1 MRCRMP
7 APRRVPAVAGPSH
20 AARAGLSHVVRPVLS
35 ELSELS
41 ETPGRASA

>member
-1 MRCRMP
+1 MP
-7 APRRVPAVAGPSH
+7 VPRRAPAVAGPSH
-20 AARAGLSHVVRPVLS
+20 AARAGLPHAVRPALS

>member
-7 APRRVPAVAGPSH
+7 VPRRAPAVAGPSH
-20 AARAGLSHVVRPVLS
+20 AARAGLPRAVRPALS
-35 ELSELS
+35 EPS